1 MYCIPIDLSG
11 SNISYHKIPYIYSHI
26 SYLIPFLM
34 SMDVMS
40 EKNKI
45 K

>member
-11 SNISYHKIPYIYSHI
+11 SNINYHKISYIYSHI

-34 SMDVMS
+34 SMDVMF
-40 EKNKI
+40 EI
-45 K
+45 KK